1 MFYLIAGGAGF
12 LGSHLCER
20 LLRNGHRVWCLD
32 NFLTGRK
39 KNIEHLL
46 KEKNFLFT
54 KLDITQPLPEEI
66 TLAKIE
72 GIFHLASPASPNKN
86 SLKSYMHFPLET
98 MLVNSLGT
106 YNLLNLAK
114 KQHAKFLFASSS
126 EIYGEP
132 LVHPQTENYFGNV
145 NPNGPRSCY
154 DEGKRFGEA
163 ISFTYLRKDS
173 LDVRIV
179 RIFNTYGPRMDPKDG
194 RVVSNFI
201 VAGLLNKPLVLYG
214 KGSQTRS
221 FCYMDDLVSGLI
233 LAMEKA
239 KTKGEVFNLG
249 NDEEY
254 SVKEMARL
262 VREVMSKKLTIT
274 YSSLPPDDPSRR
286 KPDLEKA
293 RRILGYN
300 PKVKILDGL
309 LKTIEYFKEELT

>member
-20 LLRNGHRVWCLD
+20 LLRSGHRVWCLD

-54 KLDITQPLPEEI
+54 KLDITQPFPEEI
-66 TLAKIE
+66 TSTKID

-86 SLKSYMHFPLET
+86 SPKSYMHFPLET

-106 YNLLNLAK
+106 YNLLNLTK
-114 KQHAKFLFASSS
+114 KHQAKFLFASSS

-132 LVHPQTENYFGNV
+132 LIHPQTENYFGNV

-179 RIFNTYGPRMDPKDG
+179 RIFNTYGPRMDPEDG

-221 FCYMDDLVSGLI
+221 FCYVDDLVSGLI
-233 LAMEKA
+233 LAMEKS

-254 SVKEMARL
+254 SVKEMAHL
-262 VREVMSKKLTIT
+262 VREVMGKKLAIA

-286 KPDLEKA
+286 KPNLEKA